1 MNGRLHVSVL
11 VDALGWR
18 LLEGRA
24 FLEELLPHR
33 QPLRTVLGYSSG
45 AIPTLLTG
53 RPPAEH
59 GHWNLVYYDPDGSPF
74 RWLRHLAFLPEPV
87 LDNRLARKLLSE
99 AGRRV
104 LGLGPLFDCAV
115 APSRLPW
122 FNWVEKRSLY
132 EPGGVSGTPTLFDRL
147 AEAGVPYRSYSYH
160 DYSDAEILR
169 RAARDV
175 RESETGVFFL
185 YLSELD
191 HALHR
196 HLQDRAVVDGRL
208 AWYAEGLRAVFEAA
222 RARDAAAALS
232 VFSDHGMT
240 PVRRHYDLVAEVEAL
255 GFCTPDDYL
264 AVYDSTMAR
273 FWFFS
278 DRARQ
283 AVTGLLASL
292 PCGRVLDDA
301 ELDRLGILF
310 PDRRYGELI
319 ALLDPGWLLAQLAVA
334 PVREQDRR
342 YGELIALL
350 DPGWLLASSGFN
362 GSRWRPAGMHGYHPD
377 DADSDGVFL
386 ASAPPSLP
394 VRSLADVHA
403 CLSEAAS

>member
-1 MNGRLHVSVL
+1 VSDRVHVFVL
-11 VDALGWR
+11 VDGFGWSV
-18 LLEGRA
+18 LEGRA
-24 FLEELLPHR
+24 FLEDLLPHR

-59 GHWNLVYYDPDGSPF
+59 GHWNLLYYDPEGSPF
-74 RWLRHLAFLPEPV
+74 RWLRPFGFLPGSVLGNPV
-87 LDNRLARKLLSE
+87 ARRLLRE
-99 AGRRV
+99 IGRRV

-115 APSRLPW
+115 APSLLPW

-132 EPGGVSGTPTLFDRL
+132 EPGGVSGTPTIFDQL
-147 AEAGVPYRSYSYH
+147 AAAGVPFRSYSYH
-160 DYSDAEILR
+160 GFSDAEILR
-169 RAARDV
+169 RACQDV
-175 RESETGVFFL
+175 RESKARVFFL

-196 HLQDRAVVDGRL
+196 HCEDREVVDGRL
-208 AWYAEGLRAVFEAA
+208 AWYAEGLRAVFDAA
-222 RARDAAAALS
+222 RARDAAATLS
-232 VFSDHGMT
+232 IFSDHGMT
-240 PVRRHYDLVAEVEAL
+240 PVRRQYDLVAAVQAL
-255 GFCTPDDYL
+255 GFRTPDDYL

-283 AVTGLLASL
+283 AITELLAAL
-292 PCGRVLDDA
+292 PCGRLLDDA
-301 ELDRLGILF
+301 ELTELGILF
-310 PDRRYGELI
+310 PDRRYGES
-319 ALLDPGWLLAQLAVA
+319 
-334 PVREQDRR
+334 
-342 YGELIALL
+342 IALL

-362 GSRWRPAGMHGYHPD
+362 GGWRPAGMHGYHPD

-386 ASAPPSLP
+386 ASASPAAP

-403 CLSEAAS
+403 CLSEALS

>member
-1 MNGRLHVSVL
+1 VSGRLHVFVL

-18 LLEGRA
+18 VLEGRA
-24 FLEELLPHR
+24 FLEDLLPHR

-59 GHWNLVYYDPDGSPF
+59 GHWNLVYYDPEGSPF

-99 AGRRV
+99 MGRRV

-115 APSRLPW
+115 APSLLPW

-132 EPGGVSGTPTLFDRL
+132 EPGGVTGTPTIFDRL

-160 DYSDAEILR
+160 GFSDAGILR
-169 RAARDV
+169 QAERDV
-175 RESETGVFFL
+175 RESTAGVFFL

-191 HALHR
+191 RALHR
-196 HLQDRAVVDGRL
+196 HCQDPAVVDGRL

-222 RARDAAAALS
+222 LARDAVASLS

-240 PVRRHYDLVAEVEAL
+240 PVRRHYDLVAAVEAL
-255 GFCTPDDYL
+255 GFRTPTDFL

-273 FWFFS
+273 FWFFN

-283 AVTGLLASL
+283 AITGLLASL

-301 ELDRLGILF
+301 ELERLGILF
-310 PDRRYGELI
+310 SDRRYGEVI
-319 ALLDPGWLLAQLAVA
+319 T
-334 PVREQDRR
+334 
-342 YGELIALL
+342 LL

-386 ASAPPSLP
+386 ANAPPVAP